1 MLQRNYQL
9 TFLSLFS
16 GLVTFLCLSCTP
28 SNQKKVESLQAFTV
42 KKNNFVNTMTVSG
55 VLETSRSIS
64 VTCPVRGFDLTI
76 DWIIEE
82 GTVAHKGD
90 TLCKLECSDLET
102 RYNEAMKNADVA
114 RSNYE
119 KTKAQQELE
128 SSILQSQIQ
137 TNDASTK
144 IAMLDSS
151 KLVFLSPANRRITEL
166 KIEKAMI
173 EKNKLVRRLEFM
185 KKIDKSALRAL
196 QTRIQIEE
204 RNMKT
209 TETNLEKLIIISDT
223 SGIIRY
229 DNNMITGKKIKPGD
243 VIWGSLPILKLV
255 DLSEFQVRLFVNENQ
270 YQNIQKDQNTEIIID
285 AYQNIK
291 LKGKISQKKP
301 SGKPVR
307 ENSNVKVFEIVASL
321 DSTAAL
327 LQPGISVTCKVFL
340 NTLNDTITIPLMS
353 VFEKDSLKIVYV
365 RHQGKIQKRKIT
377 TSLLSDKYIVVTN
390 GLKPKEQILLTEPPE
405 YLLK

>member
-9 TFLSLFS
+9 GFLGLFS
-16 GLVTFLCLSCTP
+16 GLIILLSLSCSS
-28 SNQKKVESLQAFTV
+28 SNQKKVNSLQAYTV
-42 KKNNFVNTMTVSG
+42 KKNDFINTMTVSG

-64 VTCPVRGFDLTI
+64 VTCPVRGYDLNI

-82 GTVAHKGD
+82 GTIAHKGD
-90 TLCKLECSDLET
+90 TLCKLECADLET
-102 RYNEAMKNADVA
+102 RYNEAMKNANVA

-119 KTKAQQELE
+119 KAKAQQELE
-128 SSILQSQIQ
+128 SSLLQSQIQ

-151 KLVFLSPANRRITEL
+151 KLAFLSPANRRITEL
-166 KIEKAMI
+166 KLEKAMI

-185 KKIDKSALRAL
+185 KKINNSALRAL
-196 QTRIQIEE
+196 QTRIQIQE
-204 RNMKT
+204 RNMQ
-209 TETNLEKLIIISDT
+209 TEGTNIEKLIIISDT
-223 SGIIRY
+223 SGIVRY

-243 VIWGSLPILKLV
+243 IIWGSLPILKLV

-270 YQNIQKDQNTEIIID
+270 YQNIQKDLKTEMVID

-291 LKGKISQKKP
+291 LKGKITQKKP

-307 ENSNVKVFEIVASL
+307 ENSNVKVFEIVTSIDSL
-321 DSTAAL
+321 PVS
-327 LQPGISVTCKVFL
+327 LQPGVSVTCKVYL
-340 NTLNDTITIPLMS
+340 NTLKDTITIPLMS
-353 VFEKDSLKIVYV
+353 VFEKDSLKVVYV
-365 RHQGKIQKRKIT
+365 RHQGKIQRRTIT
-377 TSLLSDKYIVVTN
+377 TSLLSDKFIVVTN
-390 GLKPKEQILLTEPPE
+390 GLKPKDQILLTEPPE